1 MDTLWAPWRMEYL
14 MSDKP
19 GGCIFCDKPAAG
31 DDERV
36 NIVFRSEHCF
46 AMLNTY
52 PYNNG
57 HLMVAPLRHV
67 ATLSLLT
74 PEERRDLIECV
85 ARAEAVLTRAL
96 SPQGMNVGVNLGH
109 CAGAGVP
116 GHVHVHLV
124 PRWEGDTNFMPVVGV
139 TRVIPESLGETR
151 ARLAAADAELGGRR

>member
-1 MDTLWAPWRMEYL
+1 MEYL

-31 DDERV
+31 DDERS
-36 NIVFRSEHCF
+36 NIVFRSAHCF

-57 HLMVAPLRHV
+57 HLMVAPFRHV
-67 ATLSLLT
+67 ATLSMLT
-74 PEERRDLIECV
+74 PDERGDLIECV
-85 ARAEAVLTRAL
+85 ARAEALLARAL

-124 PRWEGDTNFMPVVGV
+124 PRWEGDTNFMPVVGA
-139 TRVIPESLGETR
+139 TRVIPESLRETR
-151 ARLAAADAELGGRR
+151 ARLMAADTEPGGRR